1 MAYVKDFMTTK
12 PRTVSSETK
21 ISDAIQAMAENN
33 VGSLLVFNKGKIKGI
48 LTERDLLS
56 KVLEVGKKTEATT
69 VGSVMSSPVAEVQR
83 NVSLKKAAE
92 TMTST
97 RNRLV
102 VLDGNK
108 PEGIVTATDIVRAI
122 YKQGAPFDPSK
133 TITRKVITVNPETSV
148 RDVVGIM
155 SRKRVGSVVVAKN
168 GKPLGIFTERDLLK
182 KILGPHISMDKPVG
196 DDATKQLI
204 IAREETDGREA
215 AAIMASN
222 GIKRLL
228 LFKGDEMA
236 GVITA
241 RDLVEG
247 YAIA

>member
-1 MAYVKDFMTTK
+1 MAYVKDFMTIK
-12 PRTVSSETK
+12 PHTVSSDAK
-21 ISDAIQAMAENN
+21 ISDAIQTMAENN
-33 VGSLLVFNKGKIKGI
+33 VGSLLVLDKGKIKGI

-56 KVLEVGKKTEATT
+56 KVLDAGKKTEATT

-83 NVSLKKAAE
+83 NVSLKEAAG
-92 TMTST
+92 TMTT
-97 RNRLV
+97 TKNRLV
-102 VLDGNK
+102 VVNGHK

-122 YKQGAPFDPSK
+122 YKQGTPFDPSK
-133 TITRKVITVNPETSV
+133 TITRRVITVNPETSV

-182 KILGPHISMDKPVG
+182 KILGPHISMEKPVG
-196 DDATKQLI
+196 DFASKQLI
-204 IAREETDGREA
+204 IAREETDGKGA

-241 RDLVEG
+241 RDLVEA
-247 YAIA
+247 YATA